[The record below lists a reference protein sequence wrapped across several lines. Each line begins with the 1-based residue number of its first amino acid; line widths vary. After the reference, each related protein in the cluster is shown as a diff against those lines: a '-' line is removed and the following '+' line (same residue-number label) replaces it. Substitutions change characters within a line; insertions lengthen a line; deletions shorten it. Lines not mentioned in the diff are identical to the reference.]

1 MGVHLHMLD
10 VPRAPPNGTTKEP
23 ANGPPWF
30 SKVCASLAQMAHTTP
45 SSGILHWRRREGAQK
60 KDTNY
65 TYRSYVPRGLFTL
78 WRHSIVSVKSEYSTK
93 MPTLLGW
100 RKTLKISE
108 EIKLYSPEISRGM
121 ERNALL
127 NPSPASGHDTGP
139 NPFMHQIRLCW

>member
-1 MGVHLHMLD
+1 MGVHLPMLD

-45 SSGILHWRRREGAQK
+45 SSGILHWRRRKGAQK

-65 TYRSYVPRGLFTL
+65 TYRSYIARGLFTL
-78 WRHSIVSVKSEYSTK
+78 WRHSTVSVKSEYSAK

-108 EIKLYSPEISRGM
+108 EIKLYSPQISRG
-121 ERNALL
+121 NALL

-139 NPFMHQIRLCW
+139 NPFMHQIRLYW